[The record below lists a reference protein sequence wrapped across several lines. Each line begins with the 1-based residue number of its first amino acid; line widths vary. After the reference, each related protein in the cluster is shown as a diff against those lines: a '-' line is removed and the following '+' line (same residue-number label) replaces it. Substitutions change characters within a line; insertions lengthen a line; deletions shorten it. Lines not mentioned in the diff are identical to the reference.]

1 MIRRYRRL
9 RADLQRIR
17 PRRIAAF
24 AAALPG
30 FFCQRITISQAENA
44 IKRGLDRRETGFLEI
59 IRTRVYGD
67 PNSPYLRLLEIAG
80 CEFPDFCDSIHR
92 HGIEGALGR
101 LAQEGVYLTSEEF
114 KGKKDV
120 ERSGQSFRVTPY
132 SFERADLSRGFTI
145 ESSGTRNVPVR
156 SVIPLDW
163 LTVRAFVKGAFLSA
177 HGLLSHRHAIYD
189 GILPA
194 SGGINHLLMDAILG
208 LQTHRWF
215 ARRIPVRNWLDGKY
229 HHLMT
234 WMIVLTGKIFCPGFP
249 SPEFTDV
256 GDLHRI
262 VDWVVQE
269 AGQGRVCCIR
279 TSAGNAARIAGVAL
293 QQGVPLTGTMFLVGG
308 EPLTDAKHARIEQ
321 VGAAATA
328 NYAYGGGI
336 NLGFGCANPLY
347 IDEIHVNQHLVALLP
362 RPWPLAIED
371 PPVHPLLATTLHPL
385 APRLLLNVENGDYVS
400 FLRRDCGCGLEKL
413 GLTLHLHRIRS
424 FEKFTSEGM
433 NYFYVD
439 LFEVLEK
446 TLPAEF
452 GGGPGDYQLV
462 EEEDGAGLTRLILRV
477 RPEVGQVDEA
487 RLLNRLQAA
496 LRNGARDQQFMARL
510 WQTTETLRIR
520 REAPYASPRGK
531 ILPLHIPQ

>member
-1 MIRRYRRL
+1 M
-9 RADLQRIR
+9 R
-17 PRRIAAF
+17 P
-24 AAALPG
+24 
-30 FFCQRITISQAENA
+30 T
-44 IKRGLDRRETGFLEI
+44 FLEL

-67 PNSPYLRLLEIAG
+67 PTSPYLRLLKIAG

-92 HGIEGALGR
+92 HGIEGALER
-101 LAQEGVYLTSEEF
+101 LARDGVYLTSEEF
-114 KGKKDV
+114 KGKQDV

-132 SFERADLSRGFTI
+132 AFERTDPSRGFTI
-145 ESSGTRNVPVR
+145 ESSGTRNAPVR
-156 SVIPLDW
+156 SAIPLDW
-163 LTVRAFVKGAFLSA
+163 LAVRTCVKGAFLSA
-177 HGLLSHRHAIYD
+177 HGLLSHRRAIYD

-194 SGGINHLLMDAILG
+194 SGVNHLLMDAKLG
-208 LQTHRWF
+208 LPTHRWF
-215 ARRIPVRNWLDGKY
+215 ARRTPVHNWLDGKY
-229 HHLMT
+229 HSLLT
-234 WMIVLTGKIFCPGFP
+234 WMIILAGRSFGPGFP
-249 SPEFTDV
+249 TPEFTDV

-262 VDWVVQE
+262 VDWVAQE
-269 AGQGRVCCIR
+269 ARQGRVCCIR

-293 QQGVPLTGTMFLVGG
+293 EQGVPLTGTMFLVGG
-308 EPLTDAKHARIEQ
+308 EPLTEAKHERIEQ
-321 VGAAATA
+321 VGAAATT

-362 RPWPLAIED
+362 RPWPLAGEG
-371 PPVHPLLATTLHPL
+371 PPVHPLLGTTLHPL

-424 FEKFTSEGM
+424 FEKFASEGM

-439 LFEVLEK
+439 LFDILEK

-462 EEEDGAGLTRLILRV
+462 EEEDGGGLTRLILRV

-487 RLLNRLQAA
+487 RLLDRLQAV
-496 LRNGARDQQFMARL
+496 LRNGSRDQQFMARL
-510 WQTTETLRIR
+510 WQTTETLADQARGTVR
-520 REAPYASPRGK
+520 QSARQDSTAPHPAVTSRSSAIDSTASGATGR
-531 ILPLHIPQ
+531 